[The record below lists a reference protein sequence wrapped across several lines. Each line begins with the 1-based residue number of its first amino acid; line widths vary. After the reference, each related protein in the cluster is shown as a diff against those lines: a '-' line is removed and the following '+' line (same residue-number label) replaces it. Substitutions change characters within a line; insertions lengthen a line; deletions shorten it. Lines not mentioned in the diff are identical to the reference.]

1 MSVINEHDLED
12 HVEAI
17 QHNFQLSLMTIGI
30 VSYLVLWIHEAYID
44 EIARKLDFLNICSM
58 QK

>member
-30 VSYLVLWIHEAYID
+30 VSYLFLWIH
-44 EIARKLDFLNICSM
+44 
-58 QK
+58 